1 MPTND
6 LSPQQRAARAVE
18 YVRTGPKTTAQIA
31 IHIGIGVRAVRT
43 LMNVLAAIGGVC
55 LTYDGRKW
63 YVPETVHQD
72 PPPMLM
78 RFRKRLREGLSTTP
92 PGIMLVDMG
101 GVRQKEGRVLLEHL
115 DNTLPPE

>member
-31 IHIGIGVRAVRT
+31 EHIGLKLRSVQT

-63 YVPETVHQD
+63 YVPETVHPD

-78 RFRKRLREGLSTTP
+78 RFRKRLREGLETTEKSHL
-92 PGIMLVDMG
+92 LVNMG
-101 GVRQKEGRVLLEHL
+101 GVRAKEGRALLEHL